1 MAKTGLKTKP
11 LQLALIGGETLLG
24 RELQDVLEKRPD
36 APVLTGYASSAE
48 GNFAEQE
55 GEAIYL
61 APLEAKTAVG
71 YDAVLLAGS
80 TPEGAFKAYEI
91 AKAANGRPILI
102 DCVGYLEQ
110 QPEARI
116 VSPVNETDGEKSW
129 LQIVA
134 HPAAGALALVLTK
147 LAGYASLRQTI
158 ANIFEPA
165 SERGKPGISELHQ
178 QTTSLLA
185 FKTLEK
191 KVFDAQLSFNLLPR
205 YGEDA
210 HVKLSSVEQ
219 RIERHLATIFHKQ
232 ENPSAALHMPSLRVI
247 QAPVFHGYGISLWVE
262 FETSVS
268 ADEVANALKC
278 PEIDVRGE
286 EHEPPDNVG
295 ATSQSGL
302 IAGDIRAD
310 RNNSRAV
317 WIWVVGD
324 NLRLTADAASGVI
337 DDLRLKRTSK

>member
-1 MAKTGLKTKP
+1 MAKSESKIKP

-24 RELQDVLEKRPD
+24 RELQDVLEKRSD
-36 APVLTGYASSAE
+36 APVITGYASTAE

-61 APLEAKTAVG
+61 APLEAKSASG
-71 YDAVLLAGS
+71 YDAILLAGS
-80 TPEGAFKAYEI
+80 TPNGALKAYQL
-91 AKAANGRPILI
+91 AKAAQGHPLLI
-102 DCVGYLEQ
+102 DCVGHLEQ

-116 VSPVNETDGEKSW
+116 VSPVNEAHWEKSW
-129 LQIVA
+129 LQTVA

-147 LAGYASLRQTI
+147 LAAYAGLKQTI

-191 KVFDAQLSFNLLPR
+191 KVFDSQLSFNLLPQ

-210 HVKLSSVEQ
+210 PTKLSTVEQ
-219 RIERHLATIFHKQ
+219 RIEHHLASILNKQ
-232 ENPSAALHMPSLRVI
+232 EQPALVHMPSLRVV

-268 ADEVANALKC
+268 ADEVRAALKC
-278 PEIDVRGE
+278 PEIEVRGE
-286 EHEPPDNVG
+286 QDEPPDNVG

-302 IAGDIRAD
+302 IAGDIRVD

-317 WIWVVGD
+317 WIWIVGD
-324 NLRLTADAASGVI
+324 NLRLTADAASEIVDG
-337 DDLRLKRTSK
+337 LKRVSK